1 MLRKPSGVLIQRHS
15 RHPGIIG
22 MGAAVGFHLD
32 RNLPHNEVRIH
43 VTTRDSEETQLGTTC
58 VEVDL

>member
-1 MLRKPSGVLIQRHS
+1 MLRKPSGVLIQRHR
-15 RHPGIIG
+15 RHTGIIG
-22 MGAAVGFHLD
+22 VGAAVGFHFG
-32 RNLPHNEVRIH
+32 RNLPHREVKIL